1 MSLLLPILIFVAVFG
16 GVFVFS
22 RRSAGTVAQLD
33 RHQIAGF
40 GGMAAP
46 VRREKRSILGGDANG
61 AVGRYATKV
70 VNQKVRTKAG
80 KQLLEAGNPI
90 PLGTFLIARVAC
102 LGLTPFMVLFGL
114 KNYGFSMM
122 GIIFMA
128 ISAFAIPNLPSLYI
142 KRKIRKRTKA
152 IEMAMPD
159 ALDLL
164 VVAVEGGMSLDG
176 GVQQVAKRTEGLLAE
191 ELSRLQSEIA
201 TGMSRRDA
209 FHGLAARS
217 QSQSL
222 RNFCTTIVQAD
233 KMGMSI
239 AMTLRTLTET
249 MRTKRRQ
256 AAETQARKAPIKM
269 LPFLVIFMI
278 PSLFVVILGPA
289 VIAIMDFFSNNS
301 IGK

>member
-1 MSLLLPILIFVAVFG
+1 MSLLLPVLIFVVVFG
-16 GVFVFS
+16 GIFYVS
-22 RRSAGTVAQLD
+22 RRSTGTVAQLD

-46 VRREKRSILGGDANG
+46 ARREKRSILGGSQG
-61 AVGRYATKV
+61 GSLGELATKAA
-70 VNQKVRTKAG
+70 NQKIRTKAG
-80 KQLLEAGNPI
+80 KMLLEAGSPI
-90 PLGTFLIARVAC
+90 PLGTFLLLRVVC
-102 LGLTPFMVLFGL
+102 IGLTPLVVIFGL
-114 KNYGFSMM
+114 RNYGFSMM
-122 GIIFMA
+122 GIMFLA
-128 ISAFAIPNLPSLYI
+128 IGVFAVPNLPTLYI
-142 KRKIRKRTKA
+142 KRKIRKRTRA
-152 IEMAMPD
+152 IEIAMPD

-176 GVQQVAKRTEGLLAE
+176 GLQQVAKRTEGVLAE

-201 TGMSRRDA
+201 TGTARRDA
-209 FHGLAARS
+209 FHSLRARS

-222 RNFCTTIVQAD
+222 SNFCTTIVQAD

-239 AMTLRTLTET
+239 AATLRTLTAT

-278 PSLFVVILGPA
+278 PSLFIVILGPT
-289 VIAIMDFFSNNS
+289 VITIIDFFSNNT

>member
-16 GVFVFS
+16 GVFLVS

-46 VRREKRSILGGDANG
+46 MRRERRSILGVEAGG
-61 AVGRYATKV
+61 SVGKYASKV
-70 VNQKVRTKAG
+70 VHQKMRTKAG

-90 PLGTFLIARVAC
+90 PLGTFLLVRVVC
-102 LGLTPFMVLFGL
+102 IGLTPLVVVFGL
-114 KNYGFSMM
+114 RNYGFSMM
-122 GIIFMA
+122 GIIFMGVG
-128 ISAFAIPNLPSLYI
+128 AFAIPNLPSLYI

-176 GVQQVAKRTEGLLAE
+176 GLQQVAKRTEGVLAA

-209 FHGLAARS
+209 FHGLGARS

-278 PSLFVVILGPA
+278 PSLFIVILGPA
-289 VIAIMDFFSNNS
+289 VIAIIDFFSNS
-301 IGK
+301 APGK